1 MKSLIKMVM
10 LNLKILSGQFKKQVF
25 PLYIILKL
33 SLNYSLIWTLWI
45 FIVWLLLFGPI
56 ENLQKIMK

>member
-45 FIVWLLLFGPI
+45 FIVWLLPFMHI
-56 ENLQKIMK
+56 DFTHKISA